1 MPISALLVSQITVAL
16 SCLPLIVASYRIKY
30 LNKPLYAFFIFK
42 ILSLMVNLF
51 EQFFIW
57 YVTKYYD
64 SVKYYLNYFDVQDT
78 SFIGIFFYVLTFVFV
93 GKFYRILLGTSKHGK
108 TIQWISSVLLII
120 AVVNYFFIEGYR
132 VYGKFNPAASAIFAF
147 GTAVYYLSQLFR
159 SNLALPVRHN
169 PYFWLSLG
177 VIVPNLM
184 GVFLFL
190 VGDVVHK
197 EDYNLFVVLSSLK
210 NGFLVIGQILMAIG
224 FWNAPYAK
232 YITLPDEK

>member
-1 MPISALLVSQITVAL
+1 MDPFLIAKITVLLCFIPIVVAIYRRKFLNEALLVFFTYKAL
-16 SCLPLIVASYRIKY
+16 S
-30 LNKPLYAFFIFK
+30 
-42 ILSLMVNLF
+42 LSVNLF
-51 EQFFIW
+51 EQFIVW
-57 YVTKYYD
+57 YSGEYFKTIEPYM
-64 SVKYYLNYFDVQDT
+64 NYFDIHDT
-78 SFIGIFFYVLTFVFV
+78 SFIGIFFYVLTFIFV

-108 TIQWISSVLLII
+108 TIQWISYVLLFI

-132 VYGKFNPAASAIFAF
+132 VYGKFNPAAAAIFAF
-147 GTAVYYLSQLFR
+147 GTAVYYLSHLFR
-159 SNLALPVRHN
+159 SNLALPIRHN

-177 VIVPNLM
+177 VIVPNLI

-197 EDYNLFVVLSSLK
+197 EDYNLFVVFSSFK